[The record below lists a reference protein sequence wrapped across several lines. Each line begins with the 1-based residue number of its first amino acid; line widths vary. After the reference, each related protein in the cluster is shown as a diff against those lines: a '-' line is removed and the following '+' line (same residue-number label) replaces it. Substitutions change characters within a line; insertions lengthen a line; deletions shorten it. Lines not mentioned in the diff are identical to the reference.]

1 MDSKHKNIPVTGHK
15 TRPFNSHL
23 DTIIQ
28 VVESRPTL
36 YEFSKM
42 FTIVNSHSV
51 VVWFTCYSVPLDNQ
65 WLVSYSG
72 GTLMT

>member
-1 MDSKHKNIPVTGHK
+1 MFVVNTFSVLSTIMHSQLAKHIYIY
-15 TRPFNSHL
+15 NS
-23 DTIIQ
+23 
-28 VVESRPTL
+28 
-36 YEFSKM
+36 Y
-42 FTIVNSHSV
+42 SV